1 MKPINLQ
8 NAEFVTSAATP
19 EGILADGVPTVV
31 FAGRSNAGKSSVIN
45 KLLNRN
51 KLAFVSKKPG
61 KTIHIN
67 YFLIDKSV
75 YLADLP
81 GYGFARVSDAEKRR
95 WATLIDTFLNS
106 AKNIRIAVVIVDIR
120 HEPTEDDL
128 LMGEFFAAKDIPY
141 IVLCNKCDKLR
152 PREIAP
158 AVESMREAFAEF
170 APLECIAFSALNGTG
185 KDQLIPYLFSE
196 NKESS
201 DQ

>member
-1 MKPINLQ
+1 MSINLQ
-8 NAEFVTSAATP
+8 NAQFVTSAAGLD
-19 EGILADGVPTVV
+19 GILKDGRPTVV

-67 YFLIDKSV
+67 YFLIDNSI

-81 GYGFARVSDAEKRR
+81 GYGFARVSDAEKMR
-95 WATLIDTFLNS
+95 WAKLIDGFLTRGENF
-106 AKNIRIAVVIVDIR
+106 KVAVVIVDIR

-128 LMGEFFAAKDIPY
+128 LMAEFFAARGIPFV
-141 IVLCNKCDKLR
+141 VLANKADKLR

-158 AVESMREAFAEF
+158 AVEDLARRF
-170 APLECIAFSALNGTG
+170 APYAPRRVLAFSALNGTG
-185 KDQLIPYLFSE
+185 KDELVAELFS
-196 NKESS
+196 
-201 DQ
+201 

>member
-1 MKPINLQ
+1 MKPVNLQ

-19 EGILADGVPTVV
+19 EGILGDGLPAIV

-67 YFLIDKSV
+67 YFLIDKRI

-81 GYGFARVSDAEKRR
+81 GYGFAKVSDAEKRR
-95 WATLIDTFLNS
+95 WANLIDTFLNS
-106 AKNIRIAVVIVDIR
+106 AKNLRIAVVIVDIR

-128 LMGEFFAAKDIPY
+128 LMGEFFAAKGIPY

-158 AVESMREAFAEF
+158 AVEHMREAFAEF
-170 APLECIAFSALNGTG
+170 SPRDCVAFSALNGTG
-185 KDQLIPYLFSE
+185 KDELIRHLFSE
-196 NKESS
+196 DKENEE
-201 DQ
+201 Q